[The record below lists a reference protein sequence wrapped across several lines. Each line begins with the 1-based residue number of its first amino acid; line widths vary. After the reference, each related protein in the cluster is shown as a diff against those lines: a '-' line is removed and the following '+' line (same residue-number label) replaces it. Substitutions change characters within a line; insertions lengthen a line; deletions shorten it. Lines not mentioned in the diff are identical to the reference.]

1 MAAALYFPSDAAKAP
16 TCAQATVPDDPS
28 SPHFLMKEASFLR
41 LRLVSDFS
49 LDFPDDGVA
58 INMMNQLKMYL
69 IRQAAA
75 IRADMASMVS
85 ILSSA
90 ALRLSMIELSFGSP
104 SRSPARS

>member
-49 LDFPDDGVA
+49 LDFPDDG
-58 INMMNQLKMYL
+58 
-69 IRQAAA
+69 AAPE
-75 IRADMASMVS
+75 I
-85 ILSSA
+85 
-90 ALRLSMIELSFGSP
+90 
-104 SRSPARS
+104 